1 MLIRAPYVR
10 WNLDLEKAK
19 QLSDAIENS
28 YWFEFFIGKLP
39 ELLLDSVDMP
49 FNFNHYICPKEN
61 ANFAYRLLLFNLLQ
75 SSILSLVCL

>member
-28 YWFEFFIGKLP
+28 YWFEFFIGKLS
-39 ELLLDSVDMP
+39 ELLSDSVDMP
-49 FNFNHYICPKEN
+49 FN
-61 ANFAYRLLLFNLLQ
+61 LQ
-75 SSILSLVCL
+75 SHF